1 LNFDSEI
8 RPDLDIPSLE
18 VMKDDEN
25 NLTRHTGCNDVLD
38 YDLPL
43 HAVANLHEDIALSAR
58 APTSATEG
66 GNPKNVLSK
75 DSGPNLFYDSG
86 TAKVEM
92 DGRFDDSH
100 QYSPDLLLLISA
112 EPNSV
117 VELEIDHE
125 RVCAQ
130 PMASLNINGYNKT
143 NSGCTNWTTH
153 LPELLLKIKPCW
165 EHCLIP
171 DCIQDTHTEIL
182 LQMLALNTR
191 FRSRCIDDLEGGCNS

>member
-1 LNFDSEI
+1 VEPTKIFDAFCALTLNFDSEI

-25 NLTRHTGCNDVLD
+25 DLTRHTGCNDVLD
-38 YDLPL
+38 YDLLATKSDL

-86 TAKVEM
+86 AAKVEV
-92 DGRFDDSH
+92 DGRFNDSD
-100 QYSPDLLLLISA
+100 QYSPDPLPLISA

-125 RVCAQ
+125 RVCA
-130 PMASLNINGYNKT
+130 
-143 NSGCTNWTTH
+143 
-153 LPELLLKIKPCW
+153 
-165 EHCLIP
+165 
-171 DCIQDTHTEIL
+171 
-182 LQMLALNTR
+182 
-191 FRSRCIDDLEGGCNS
+191 